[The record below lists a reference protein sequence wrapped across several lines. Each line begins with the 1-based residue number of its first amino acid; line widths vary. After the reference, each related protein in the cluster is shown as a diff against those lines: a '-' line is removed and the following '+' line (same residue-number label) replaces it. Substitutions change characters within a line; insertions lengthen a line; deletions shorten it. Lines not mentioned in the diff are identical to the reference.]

1 MPVVISKAGRLIGR
15 LVIGLIQTSLIGK
28 RGFVPAANA
37 GIHFTDVT
45 SESGL
50 PDFGGGPAPTALA
63 LGDYDGDGEDNLLIA
78 WPPANVRLYT
88 LRKGFVADAGDR
100 ITLPLPAGAVSA
112 TFADYD
118 NDGWLDLFVIG
129 ADGRGYLLHNRARRR
144 VDDVTDPA
152 PVRHVDGARRALFVG
167 LVHH

>member
-88 LRKGFVADAGDR
+88 LRKGFVVDAGDR

-112 TFADYD
+112 TFADYAH
-118 NDGWLDLFVIG
+118 DGWLDLLVAG
-129 ADGRGYLLHNRARRR
+129 PQGRRLFPHDRGKRLEDASAG
-144 VDDVTDPA
+144 PA
-152 PVRHVDGARRALFVG
+152 PGGEDDPGRKGV
-167 LVHH
+167 